1 MDAPLG
7 EESSSGAVAP
17 GSAPSPQSEAVT
29 NELQELSLQPTSNLL
44 PLQERKNVLQLK
56 LQQRRT
62 REELVSQGIMP
73 PLKTPAAFHE
83 QRKSLERARTEDYLK
98 RKIRNRPERSELVR
112 MHILEETSAEPAL
125 QARQLQLKRA
135 RLADDLNDKISQ
147 RPGPME
153 LIHKNIL
160 PIHSSLKQA
169 LLELPKGTGEN
180 SSFDEDSSDALSPD
194 QPTNQDSPLGSA
206 PVPSPPDTLG
216 KSSDPSPTQAPP
228 PPPLPLAPVPS
239 VPQKLTNGTAAV
251 AVTKTTPSLLKLSQS
266 KISSDRSTQR
276 SKKPKDS
283 KPKVKKLKYHQYIP
297 PDQKTEREPPPQ
309 LDSSYA
315 KILHQQQLF
324 LQLQIINQ
332 QQQHYNYHTILPAPP
347 KPPADQQSSST
358 TGPSPSR
365 GGSTSTL
372 AASSQNGPNRQIHPP
387 VPLPI
392 LGPLPSN
399 LDDFKV
405 AELKHELKIRGLPVS
420 GTKNDLLE
428 RLRNFQEQNAGA
440 VTAGATPK
448 SSPPLQL
455 AQPVGPPHVLGGT
468 TLLHKPGEGGV
479 VVAAFPFVA
488 TVGGGG
494 AQTAAP
500 SAVVQFSSTG
510 SSPPISPTPSERSFA
525 GMSADEASCNGDL
538 FGEAVSSSLTQLSLY
553 PSPQQHSVVKEET
566 TGLTPSCRFSQRALQ
581 STDTLDK
588 DQMLQEKDKQ
598 IEELMR
604 MLRQKQ
610 RLVETL
616 RSQLEQGK
624 REGLD
629 VPEVLSVK
637 VKEEPLESAGE
648 SSCCS
653 YCPISPDL
661 AEKEAIKVIIK
672 EETEEE
678 PEEMVPELI
687 HFEHSVDLLQAQQP
701 VEMPQVQLSQTQQ
714 PVELPMELPLHQ
726 VSQTQRTVELPQ
738 HQPPPTQQQMEL
750 SHHQLEHL
758 RQQQQQKSGIQLLQE
773 QPVQLQQLQGMLLQ
787 HNCQKGSAQQQQQP
801 PQKKKKKS
809 QRQQQKQEV
818 QPQQKQQQQ
827 VSPVFIT
834 QQQSTSAPAS
844 SFSLDLL
851 KAQPTPALLTDSNGN
866 HFLVALS
873 SHSEEVQDS
882 ATPQGRATRNVKL
895 QRAQS
900 TPSKALSRSPPQQAS
915 SDPQSMPRLPQ
926 GSTLP
931 KKEQKAKLQVST
943 SHLEASKS
951 LSAPPNLE
959 PFFASDEPSTS
970 ENSGSSS
977 PTHSSAACLGLD
989 QHTLFK
995 APSPV
1000 TKEVPPTLQQDK
1012 DNGSNQHMD
1021 DLFDILIQSGE
1032 ISANFKADPEASGLR
1047 PNTPLPSPSDSPLHF
1062 SPPAAPEPVP
1072 SQQPSGSDSQLPD
1085 SAEQEVSS
1093 TGSGRLEDF
1102 LESTTGKPLLGVE
1115 PGAPVTL
1122 IDDLHSQML
1131 STSSILD
1138 HPPSPMDTC
1147 ELTFTSQPPV
1157 LDFGDPA
1164 LDGMEWLDITMGN
1177 GGSGLPAM
1185 PTGSSHTTTSVFSTD
1200 FLDGSDLHLHW
1211 DSCL

>member
-1 MDAPLG
+1 DCLLSSLVLFTLTTMDAPLG

-44 PLQERKNVLQLK
+44 PLQERKNVKTGIMLDTSPGLHIDSAPLRTPPISDGLDKRGVRLDYERHACHSLREVLQLK

-73 PLKTPAAFHE
+73 LVTKLLRPPGQSVLDINLLEADGVCLDQVLCLENRVALNEEALLWTLWAAVTPPCCKFRGSDLSGLLDTGGRPEVIDVFGSVDPKRAAKSEKLNKSRFALKTPAAFHE

-251 AVTKTTPSLLKLSQS
+251 AVTKTTPSLLKNRMQGKATICLKLCDISECVPLYLVQLSQS

-653 YCPISPDL
+653 YSPISPDL

-687 HFEHSVDLLQAQQP
+687 HFEHS
-701 VEMPQVQLSQTQQ
+701 
-714 PVELPMELPLHQ
+714 
-726 VSQTQRTVELPQ
+726 
-738 HQPPPTQQQMEL
+738 
-750 SHHQLEHL
+750 
-758 RQQQQQKSGIQLLQE
+758 
-773 QPVQLQQLQGMLLQ
+773 
-787 HNCQKGSAQQQQQP
+787 
-801 PQKKKKKS
+801 
-809 QRQQQKQEV
+809 
-818 QPQQKQQQQ
+818 

-931 KKEQKAKLQVST
+931 K
-943 SHLEASKS
+943 
-951 LSAPPNLE
+951 
-959 PFFASDEPSTS
+959 
-970 ENSGSSS
+970 
-977 PTHSSAACLGLD
+977 
-989 QHTLFK
+989 
-995 APSPV
+995 
-1000 TKEVPPTLQQDK
+1000 K

-1185 PTGSSHTTTSVFSTD
+1185 PMGSSHTTTSVFSTD